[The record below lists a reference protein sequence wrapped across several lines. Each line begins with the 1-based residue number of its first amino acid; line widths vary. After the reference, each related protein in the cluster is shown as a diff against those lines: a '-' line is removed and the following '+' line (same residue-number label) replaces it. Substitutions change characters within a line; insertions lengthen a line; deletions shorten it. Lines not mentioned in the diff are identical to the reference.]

1 MIVDDMELNRDLL
14 SEILE
19 EEYTILTAEN
29 GKQAMDALVEKHD
42 EIALMLLDLVM
53 PEMDGF
59 AVLTWGLR
67 ISFISRLTID
77 WFEGESVTWWV
88 CSRPKKNWN
97 RRWKNFHSGCHFA
110 ETGKTYGRRI

>member
-88 CSRPKKNWN
+88 CSRPKKNLN
-97 RRWKNFHSGCHFA
+97 
-110 ETGKTYGRRI
+110 I

>member
-19 EEYTILTAEN
+19 EEYTILTTEN

-77 WFEGESVTWWV
+77 
-88 CSRPKKNWN
+88 
-97 RRWKNFHSGCHFA
+97 
-110 ETGKTYGRRI
+110 

>member
-1 MIVDDMELNRDLL
+1 MRNAILIVDDMELNRNLL

-59 AVLTWGLR
+59 AVLTWG
-67 ISFISRLTID
+67 
-77 WFEGESVTWWV
+77 
-88 CSRPKKNWN
+88 
-97 RRWKNFHSGCHFA
+97 SGF
-110 ETGKTYGRRI
+110 RS